1 VVAAVPTEPPGDG
14 INRPADPPADGPADG
29 ITPADGAAESGA
41 TVPPSS
47 DVVGPD
53 LTAAVVAAQAAEVM
67 ATAHGS
73 AGGAAAES
81 DTGASPGAPASH
93 RHTRRSKHHPWRWTV
108 AVVVIVL
115 LVGALVGAA
124 RINQP
129 MARPVL
135 VSSMAPTLSVPGT
148 HPVLPWPVV
157 GQGAIS
163 VPSIGYADQSGP
175 ESAVPIASLTKMT
188 TAVVI
193 LRDHPLALGASGPT
207 ITITPGMA
215 AQFDVDL
222 DNDESNIP
230 LQAGEH
236 LTEYQMLEAMMN
248 QSANDVAWSLAVWD
262 AGSLPAFVAKMNA
275 LAVSLGAKQTHYVDA
290 SGFDPQSVSTASDVL
305 RIAAAGMAIP
315 AFANVVDKPT
325 VTLPLV
331 GTVNN
336 IVTQIGSDGVVG
348 IKSGY
353 TSQAGACMVLAGYRV
368 IGGRSVLVLASA
380 LGQHVPPPAKPKPG
394 HPATTTGISSAQL
407 GMELEYPLHYAGPL
421 VEKLLDASEASV
433 TSVTVARPGQVL
445 GSASVHWG
453 GSDHAVG
460 AEATGGAW
468 LAAWP
473 GQKVAAAVKAERM
486 AAGAKAGSRAGD
498 ALFAL
503 GHQIAAVPL
512 RTTATVPEPTW
523 PWRLLHG

>member
-1 VVAAVPTEPPGDG
+1 VSVVAAVPTEPPGDG
-14 INRPADPPADGPADG
+14 FTRPADG
-29 ITPADGAAESGA
+29 ITAEDRAGESDATAAPA
-41 TVPPSS
+41 S
-47 DVVGPD
+47 DAVGPD
-53 LTAAVVAAQAAEVM
+53 LTGAVVAAQADEVM
-67 ATAHGS
+67 ATANGAATGS
-73 AGGAAAES
+73 ATEAAAE
-81 DTGASPGAPASH
+81 ASPAAAPSH
-93 RHTRRSKHHPWRWTV
+93 RRKRRSKHHPWRWTA

-129 MARPVL
+129 MTRPVL
-135 VSSMAPTLSVPGT
+135 ISSMAPTVSVPGPQ
-148 HPVLPWPVV
+148 PVLPWPVV
-157 GQGAIS
+157 GQGAVS

-175 ESAVPIASLTKMT
+175 ESPVPIASLTKIT

-193 LRDHPLALGASGPT
+193 LRDHPLALGSGGPT
-207 ITITPGMA
+207 VTITPAMA

-230 LQAGEH
+230 LQTGEH

-305 RIAAAGMAIP
+305 RIAAAGMTIA

-336 IVTQIGSDGVVG
+336 IVTQVGSNGVVG

-353 TSQAGACMVLAGYRV
+353 TSQAGACIALAGYRV
-368 IGGRSVLVLASA
+368 IGGRSVLVMASA
-380 LGQHVPPPAKPKPG
+380 LGQHVPAPAKAKAKPG
-394 HPATTTGISSAQL
+394 HPAAPATGISEAQL
-407 GMELEYPLHYAGPL
+407 GVELEYPLHYAGPL

-453 GSDHAVG
+453 GSAHAVG
-460 AEATGGAW
+460 AVATRGAW

-473 GQKVAAAVKAERM
+473 GQKVAAAVKTEQM
-486 AAGAKAGSRAGD
+486 ALGAKAGSRVGD

>member
-1 VVAAVPTEPPGDG
+1 
-14 INRPADPPADGPADG
+14 
-29 ITPADGAAESGA
+29 
-41 TVPPSS
+41 
-47 DVVGPD
+47 
-53 LTAAVVAAQAAEVM
+53 M
-67 ATAHGS
+67 
-73 AGGAAAES
+73 
-81 DTGASPGAPASH
+81 
-93 RHTRRSKHHPWRWTV
+93 
-108 AVVVIVL
+108 VVIAL

-135 VSSMAPTLSVPGT
+135 ISSMAPTVSVPGPR
-148 HPVLPWPVV
+148 PVLPWPVV

-175 ESAVPIASLTKMT
+175 ELPVPLASLTKMT

-207 ITITPGMA
+207 ITVTPGMA

-230 LQAGEH
+230 LQTGEH

-262 AGSLPAFVAKMNA
+262 AGGLPAFVAKMNA

-290 SGFDPQSVSTASDVL
+290 SGFDPRSVSTASDVL

-336 IVTQIGSDGVVG
+336 IVTQIGSNGVVG

-394 HPATTTGISSAQL
+394 HPASTAGISQAQL

-421 VEKLLDASEASV
+421 VEKLLGASEASV

-453 GSDHAVG
+453 GTDHAV
-460 AEATGGAW
+460 AAVATRGSW

-473 GQKVAAAVKAERM
+473 GQKVAAAVKPEQM
-486 AAGAKAGSRAGD
+486 APGAKAGSRAGD